1 MARPRKDFTDRDIG
15 QIETL
20 AGYGLSLTQIAA
32 VMGVSE
38 SEFQSRRNEPK
49 VSVALEAGKAK
60 AQGVVGKA
68 LYLRAKDG
76 DIAAIRWWEMTR
88 AKRKATQP
96 EGDDGTTAIT
106 TKIIIERPDE
116 D

>member
-1 MARPRKDFTDRDIG
+1 MPRKSKDFTDRDIA

-20 AGYGLSLTQIAA
+20 AGYGLTLPQIAA
-32 VMGVSE
+32 VMMISE
-38 SEFQSRRNEPK
+38 QEFMTRRNEER
-49 VSVALEAGKAK
+49 VDRALEAGKAK
-60 AQGVVGKA
+60 AQGVIGKA
-68 LYLRAKDG
+68 LYLKAKEG

-96 EGDDGTTAIT
+96 EGADGTTAQQV
-106 TKIIIERPDE
+106 KIIIERPNE